1 MHVNAFITLF
11 SAVPLA
17 FFVGIAAY
25 VMYSLG
31 LYRMSYNTGLKP
43 AILAWFPGFRLY
55 ILGQMADRYNSTQQ
69 KRSIYRFLLPG
80 LRLIGG
86 ALALVILV
94 CAVSVYLTGWG
105 FVMGPVAFLG
115 ILGGIESAA
124 TRILELLCYYKT
136 FCDYE
141 PEYSVLYLV
150 FCILGLEWIPM
161 FLCRNN
167 VPVGIAGHCRPRQPR
182 YNVD

>member
-1 MHVNAFITLF
+1 MSVNGFITLF

-17 FFVGIAAY
+17 FFVAIAVY
-25 VMYSLG
+25 VMYSFG
-31 LYRMSYNTGLKP
+31 LYRMAYNTGLKP
-43 AILAWFPGFRLY
+43 AILAWFPGLRLY
-55 ILGQMADRYNSTQQ
+55 ILGQMADRYNSTQR

-86 ALALVILV
+86 VLALIMLACTVG
-94 CAVSVYLTGWG
+94 VYLTGWG
-105 FVMGPVAFLG
+105 FVMGSVALFG
-115 ILGGIESAA
+115 ILGGIVSLTA
-124 TRILELLCYYKT
+124 RIMELLCYYKT

-141 PEYSVLYLV
+141 PEYSVPYLIL
-150 FCILGLEWIPM
+150 CILGLEWIPM

-167 VPVGIAGHCRPRQPR
+167 VPVGIAGYCHPRQPR